1 MKSLMITCFLIVGMS
16 FSLSAQQL
24 DPLKIIPFDSE
35 KYEKMLEDRS
45 QFDSLILKN
54 DTLSRNIQSPYT
66 MRIIDVPQNN
76 MAKMPNMPIRQ
87 DVHYH
92 MQIKKYN
99 SCDGPVP
106 PELQFKLLPDQK
118 GNSAEQSPE
127 KWLGLDVPGI
137 KP

>member
-1 MKSLMITCFLIVGMS
+1 MS

-35 KYEKMLEDRS
+35 KYEKMLENRD

-54 DTLSRNIQSPYT
+54 DSLTMNIQRSYS

-99 SCDGPVP
+99 KYDGAEP
-106 PELQFKLLPDQK
+106 PDPQYKPLPDQK
-118 GNSAEQSPE
+118 EHPE
-127 KWLGLDVPGI
+127 K
-137 KP
+137 